1 MEHFLFEMLLILEN
15 CSPRVTSEFI
25 FLYLHGRNI
34 ILTAAG
40 FGEMFTLSYRVNR
53 ESIF

>member
-1 MEHFLFEMLLILEN
+1 MEYFLFEVLLVLEN

-25 FLYLHGRNI
+25 FWYLHGRNS

-40 FGEMFTLSYRVNR
+40 FGEMFTLSY
-53 ESIF
+53 

>member
-1 MEHFLFEMLLILEN
+1 MEHFLFEVLLVLEN

-25 FLYLHGRNI
+25 FWYLHGRNS

-40 FGEMFTLSYRVNR
+40 FGEMFTLSY
-53 ESIF
+53 